1 MNSAIIF
8 LSLMLIFFAIML
20 VIKIKIKFDLYENYL
35 QIEIYLYGMKVL
47 KIYISLIGLYYQI
60 NNSKK
65 LKTINLV
72 IKKEDEYFVMQIKKS
87 IIDKLYFDDVFLVS
101 KIGIKDASTS
111 VLIVAFLNTLLSR
124 ASTKIYS
131 TDSDIR
137 LYFKNDVDF
146 LNKKIFIDA
155 SIKVYFTIFDL
166 VFAIILSFYKRG
178 KYVKER
184 NKQKYW

>member
-1 MNSAIIF
+1 
-8 LSLMLIFFAIML
+8 
-20 VIKIKIKFDLYENYL
+20 
-35 QIEIYLYGMKVL
+35 
-47 KIYISLIGLYYQI
+47 
-60 NNSKK
+60 
-65 LKTINLV
+65 
-72 IKKEDEYFVMQIKKS
+72 MQIKKS

-111 VLIVAFLNTLLSR
+111 VLIVEFLNAILSR
-124 ASTKIYS
+124 TCTKIYS

-137 LYFKNDVDF
+137 LYYKNDVDF

-184 NKQKYW
+184 NKQKNW

>member
-20 VIKIKIKFDLYENYL
+20 VIKIKIIFDLYENYL
-35 QIEIYLYGMKVL
+35 YIEIYLYGL
-47 KIYISLIGLYYQI
+47 KILKIHISLIGLYYQI

-65 LKTINLV
+65 MKTINLV
-72 IKKEDEYFVMQIKKS
+72 LKKEDEYLLMQMKES
-87 IIDKLYFDDVFLVS
+87 IIEKLYFDDVFFKS

-111 VLIVAFLNTLLSR
+111 VLIVEFLNILLSR
-124 ASTKIYS
+124 ISTKIYS
-131 TDSDIR
+131 TDSDLR
-137 LYFKNDVDF
+137 LYYENDVDF
-146 LNKKIFIDA
+146 LNKKIFVDA

-166 VFAIILSFYKRG
+166 IFAIILSFYKRG

-184 NKQKYW
+184 NKQKN